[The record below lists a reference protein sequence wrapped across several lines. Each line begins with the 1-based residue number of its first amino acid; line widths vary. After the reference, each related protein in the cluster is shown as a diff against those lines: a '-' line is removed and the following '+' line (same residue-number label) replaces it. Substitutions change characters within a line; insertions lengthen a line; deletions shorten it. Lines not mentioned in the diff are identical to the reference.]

1 MQVQQKDIPT
11 VQLSEEEIGTLPTL
25 KLGEKPVD
33 GPTKKRRRYGW
44 VELVLSAAVL
54 MLAFVLLLLVYADL
68 QNFYRVTLK
77 PGVIRYWPNA
87 LAVVALLVIGYN
99 LYVFRG
105 YRRLW
110 FGICETLLAAGL
122 GWYAVNKAVAVA
134 GDGRDAIVIAIAAL
148 YLAGRGFVNISYRF
162 RPFQVPD
169 QDQR

>member
-11 VQLSEEEIGTLPTL
+11 VQISEEEIGTLPTL

-33 GPTKKRRRYGW
+33 VPAKERKRFGW
-44 VELVLSAAVL
+44 VEFGLSAAVL
-54 MLAFVLLLLVYADL
+54 MMVLVLLLLVYADL
-68 QNFYRVTLK
+68 QYFYRVTLK

-87 LAVVALLVIGYN
+87 LAVLALLVVGYN

-122 GWYAVNKAVAVA
+122 GWYAVNKAVA

-148 YLAGRGFVNISYRF
+148 YLAGRGFVNI
-162 RPFQVPD
+162 
-169 QDQR
+169 